1 MIDGIEKFKGN
12 YTYKLDLQI
21 FAQGVYIFELRSGSE
36 IYNKKVI
43 KK

>member
-1 MIDGIEKFKGN
+1 MIDRIEKFKGN
-12 YTYKLDLQI
+12 YTYRLDLQR
-21 FAQGVYIFELRSGSE
+21 FAQGLYILELRSGSE